1 MSRRRLIPTLAVT
14 IAVLTVLFLL
24 SSTESR
30 ESWRR
35 IPQQVG
41 LGEHVGEGAQA
52 THGSGG
58 ALAGTAKDPDYANWN
73 PRPVF
78 KPGTP
83 MPPGHNYTSML
94 VIAKTREENIDW
106 IKEKMPDQPVAA
118 YVADDPNAPM
128 HAPKNKGHEVMV
140 YLSWIIDNYDNLPD
154 ITLFMHAHQ
163 LAWHND
169 DLLDGNAHLLIT
181 RLSRQ
186 RVWREGFV
194 NMRCSWHPGCPD
206 WIHPGNTD
214 PNPFKEEEHLI
225 GKSWSE
231 LFPLDEVPTVLA
243 TPCCAQFALSR
254 DRIQARPYA
263 QYLWYRDWL
272 FNSRLPDHLSG
283 RMWEYVWQ
291 FVFTGLNVY
300 CPKEY
305 LCYCDQYG
313 ICFGGEEAYADF
325 IVLKNELGD
334 REGDLRN
341 WRDQRDTYERYQ
353 IMTEEERK
361 NEPLLLEFLVQ
372 EEPDPNKEIDLVQE
386 IDRLRPIVKKLKAD
400 AEERGKDP
408 KNRALEAGR
417 EWHEGD
423 DF

>member
-1 MSRRRLIPTLAVT
+1 MPRRKYIPTLAAAIAT
-14 IAVLTVLFLL
+14 ITVLFLF
-24 SSTESR
+24 SNAQSR
-30 ESWRR
+30 GSWQRL
-35 IPQQVG
+35 PQQVG
-41 LGEHVGEGAQA
+41 LGEHVGEDAK
-52 THGSGG
+52 TTRSGD
-58 ALAGTAKDPDYANWN
+58 ASTNTAADPDYANWN

-78 KPGTP
+78 KQGTP

-94 VIAKTREENIDW
+94 VIAKTRDEYIDW
-106 IKEKMPDQPVAA
+106 VSYMHDQPVAA
-118 YVADDPNAPM
+118 YVADDPNAPL

-154 ITLFMHAHQ
+154 VTIFMHAHQ
-163 LAWHND
+163 MAWHND
-169 DLLDGNAHLLIT
+169 ALLDGNAYLLIT

-194 NMRCSWHPGCPD
+194 NMRCTWHPGCPD
-206 WIHPGNTD
+206 WIHPGKTEKD
-214 PNPFKEEEHLI
+214 PSKEEEHLI
-225 GKSWSE
+225 AKSWSE
-231 LFPLDEVPTVLA
+231 LFPLDPVPTVLA
-243 TPCCAQFALSR
+243 TPCCAQFAISR

-300 CPKEY
+300 CPKEHI
-305 LCYCDQYG
+305 CFCDQYG
-313 ICFGGEEAYADF
+313 TCFGGEEAYADF
-325 IVLKNELGD
+325 IALKTELSDCEGESRKW
-334 REGDLRN
+334 REQQLKYR
-341 WRDQRDTYERYQ
+341 EYQ
-353 IMTEEERK
+353 GLTEEEKGRL
-361 NEPLLLEFLVQ
+361 NPDDPVPEQ
-372 EEPDPNKEIDLVQE
+372 PDPDKFADLQKVIE
-386 IDRLRPIVKKLKAD
+386 RLTPLVARLRAD

-423 DF
+423 GF